1 MKKWGLI
8 FLLVGGVI
16 VGLSLFFN
24 AALFNAAKNPATRT
38 TEESS
43 TAKESSSVTTSAQQP
58 SARQDSPADGSV
70 VLPSGINS
78 NPSSTSPASLA
89 DQAGIAAPA
98 AAAPENI
105 PPAIVVE
112 NVRRAI
118 RQYGEMFGGNPVG
131 TNPEITAQLNGGN
144 PKQIN
149 FIQQDAGMRVNE
161 KGELVDAWDTPLF
174 FHQISGT
181 ETEIHSAGPDK
192 IMWTQDDLVTR

>member
-1 MKKWGLI
+1 MKKWGFIL
-8 FLLVGGVI
+8 LLVCMVI
-16 VGLSLFFN
+16 AGLYLFFN
-24 AALFNAAKNPATRT
+24 PAKNPATRAA
-38 TEESS
+38 E
-43 TAKESSSVTTSAQQP
+43 ESSSVASPAQQ
-58 SARQDSPADGSV
+58 SSVQQDGLAEGSG
-70 VLPSGINS
+70 VLPSGFNS
-78 NPSSTSPASLA
+78 NSSPASPVNLA
-89 DQAGIAAPA
+89 DRAGIVAPTMA
-98 AAAPENI
+98 TAEEKENI

-112 NVRRAI
+112 NVGRAI

-149 FIQQDAGMRVNE
+149 FIQPDAGMRINE
-161 KGELVDAWDTPLF
+161 KGELVDAWNTPFF

>member
-1 MKKWGLI
+1 MKKWGFIL
-8 FLLVGGVI
+8 LLVCVVI
-16 VGLSLFFN
+16 AGLYLF
-24 AALFNAAKNPATRT
+24 FNAAKNPATRT
-38 TEESS
+38 AEESS
-43 TAKESSSVTTSAQQP
+43 SASSSVTSPAHQY
-58 SARQDSPADGSV
+58 SARQDGSAENSA

-78 NPSSTSPASLA
+78 NSSPTSPANLA
-89 DQAGIAAPA
+89 DRAGIVAPTTA
-98 AAAPENI
+98 TAEEKENI

-112 NVRRAI
+112 NVSRAI

-149 FIQQDAGMRVNE
+149 FIQPDAGMRINE
-161 KGELVDAWDTPLF
+161 KGELVDAWNTPFF

-181 ETEIHSAGPDK
+181 EMEIHSAGPDK

>member
-1 MKKWGLI
+1 MRKWGLI
-8 FLLVGGVI
+8 FLLVCGVI

-24 AALFNAAKNPATRT
+24 TAKNPATRT
-38 TEESS
+38 VE
-43 TAKESSSVTTSAQQP
+43 ESSSVTSSAQQP
-58 SARQDSPADGSV
+58 SARQDGSAEGSV
-70 VLPSGINS
+70 VLPPGINS
-78 NPSSTSPASLA
+78 NTSPGSPATLA
-89 DQAGIAAPA
+89 DRAGIAAPA
-98 AAAPENI
+98 MATAENI

-112 NVRRAI
+112 NVSRAI

-149 FIQQDAGMRVNE
+149 FIQPDAGMRINE
-161 KGELVDAWDTPLF
+161 KGELVDAWNTPFF

-192 IMWTQDDLVTR
+192 IMWTPDDLVTR

>member
-1 MKKWGLI
+1 MKKWGFIL
-8 FLLVGGVI
+8 LLVCAVI
-16 VGLSLFFN
+16 AGLYLF
-24 AALFNAAKNPATRT
+24 FNAAKNPATRT
-38 TEESS
+38 VEEFSS
-43 TAKESSSVTTSAQQP
+43 ESSSVTSPAQQP
-58 SARQDSPADGSV
+58 STRQDGSAEGSV
-70 VLPSGINS
+70 VLPSGFNS
-78 NPSSTSPASLA
+78 NSSPSPASPVNLA
-89 DQAGIAAPA
+89 DRAGIVAPA
-98 AAAPENI
+98 TATAEEKENI

-112 NVRRAI
+112 NVSRAI

-149 FIQQDAGMRVNE
+149 FIQPDAGMRINE
-161 KGELVDAWDTPLF
+161 KGELVDAWNTPFF